1 LRRATL
7 PGENRDVKARFAVVI
22 ALAVGTGSAAPT
34 ATSQGASGLRAFSF
48 TGAGTNYVNIQTGE
62 LRELWKGR
70 AKPFGRITTHVAG
83 WIQRPD
89 PKSLTVRTSM
99 VFVDPHGDVL
109 IGACSGTGI
118 LPNPDGHEDWTC
130 RATGGTGKFARS
142 RGGWTLHI
150 VIHRVSIANGTQ
162 KNRFT
167 ETGSGRITWKSG
179 A

>member
-1 LRRATL
+1 M
-7 PGENRDVKARFAVVI
+7 KARLAAVLTL
-22 ALAVGTGSAAPT
+22 ALGLVGATTGSVAH
-34 ATSQGASGLRAFSF
+34 GASALRAFSY

-99 VFVDPHGDVL
+99 VIVDPRGDVL
-109 IGACSGTGI
+109 IGACSGSGI

-130 RATGGTGKFARS
+130 HATGGTGKFARS
-142 RGGWTLHI
+142 RGQWTLHI
-150 VIHRVSIANGTQ
+150 VIHRVSIANGVQ
-162 KNRFT
+162 KNSFT
-167 ETGSGRITWKSG
+167 ETGSGRITWNSRG
-179 A
+179 